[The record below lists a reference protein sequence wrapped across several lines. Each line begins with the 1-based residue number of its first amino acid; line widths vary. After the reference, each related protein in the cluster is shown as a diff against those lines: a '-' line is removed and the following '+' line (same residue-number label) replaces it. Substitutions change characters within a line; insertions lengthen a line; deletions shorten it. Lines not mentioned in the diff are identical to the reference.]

1 MITKALS
8 EHLRTSVRDEKVVMS
23 ALLQH
28 TCDHLGNVA
37 RFPPPRGVD
46 RLYVKFSNNSLST
59 HVLPSNML
67 AFDHHDSLSGENGGQ
82 RLPQRYTAGESKK
95 NISLS

>member
-1 MITKALS
+1 MNGISHDYESTQ
-8 EHLRTSVRDEKVVMS
+8 EYLRTSVRDEKVVMS

-37 RFPPPRGVD
+37 RIPPPRGVD
-46 RLYVKFSNNSLST
+46 RLYVKFSNNSFEYSCT
-59 HVLPSNML
+59 TFYML

-82 RLPQRYTAGESKK
+82 RLTQRYTAG
-95 NISLS
+95 IV